1 MAKKSAVSNES
12 SEQKPK
18 RNRKAQ
24 PVTIVVASVPEGS
37 ELTVGQV
44 ISDESIHDLASAARF
59 ITAAKLDG
67 KFDVVKHLGT
77 INVEP
82 VTKRK
87 VTVG

>member
-1 MAKKSAVSNES
+1 MAKKSAVLNES

-24 PVTIVVASVPEGS
+24 PVTIVVAGVPEGS
-37 ELTVGQV
+37 DLTVGQV
-44 ISDESIHDLASAARF
+44 ISDESVHDLASATRF
-59 ITAAKLDG
+59 IKAAQLDG

-77 INVEP
+77 IEVKAE
-82 VTKRK
+82 VKRK

>member
-18 RNRKAQ
+18 RNRKPQ

-37 ELTVGQV
+37 DLTVGQV
-44 ISDESIHDLASAARF
+44 ISDESIHDLASATRF
-59 ITAAKLDG
+59 ISASEQVG

-77 INVEP
+77 IEVKSE
-82 VTKRK
+82 VKRK

>member
-1 MAKKSAVSNES
+1 MAKKSAVLNES

-18 RNRKAQ
+18 RNRKPQ

-44 ISDESIHDLASAARF
+44 ISDESVHDMASAARF
-59 ITAAKLDG
+59 ITKAELDG

-77 INVEP
+77 IEVKAE
-82 VTKRK
+82 VKRK